1 MMMLTSP
8 EDIQRY
14 RLLVIAKGLSLE
26 INTGMRCK
34 NNAAFNAAKKI
45 TGCKT
50 REKCLIAL
58 NEIIDNPPA

>member
-34 NNAAFNAAKKI
+34 NNAAFNAAKVI
-45 TGCKT
+45 TKKKT
-50 REKCLIAL
+50 RVACLA
-58 NEIIDNPPA
+58 EIQKLLK

>member
-1 MMMLTSP
+1 MMMLTTP

-34 NNAAFNAAKKI
+34 NNAAFNAAKSI
-45 TGCKT
+45 TKKKT
-50 REKCLIAL
+50 RVACLA
-58 NEIIDNPPA
+58 EIQKLLK